1 MRNRTLYEALMD
13 FPLAQTGGQLTFL
26 HRLCRE
32 NNWTLA
38 YGRRA
43 IDEYKRFVYLAMV
56 SPMPVTP
63 SDAVDQVWHLHL
75 LYTRSYWEDLQA
87 ILGRPLHHGPT
98 AGGREEDAKFEN
110 WYERTKALYESEFG
124 AEPPP
129 ELWPTSEERFHPGHR
144 FRRLDAALHWIIP
157 KPALYWR
164 RSAAALAAMPLT
176 LPLLAASG
184 GVDFLVILVLAWLA
198 ILAIGMVIAANAT
211 SRQRRRRGT
220 DSSGAS
226 GCGGGGCSSGS
237 SGGDCGDGGGSCD
250 GGSSGCGGGGC
261 GGGGCGGGD

>member
-1 MRNRTLYEALMD
+1 MRNRSLYEALMD
-13 FPLAQTGGQLTFL
+13 FPLAQTGGRLTFL

-32 NNWTLA
+32 NNWNA
-38 YGRRA
+38 DFGRQA

-75 LYTRSYWEDLQA
+75 LYTRSYWDDLQA

-98 AGGREEDAKFEN
+98 AGGQEEDAKFEN

-124 AEPPP
+124 EEPPP
-129 ELWPTSEERFHPGHR
+129 ELWPPSGAQFHPQQR
-144 FRRLDAALHWIIP
+144 FRRLDAALHWVIP
-157 KPALYWR
+157 KPSLYWR
-164 RSAAALAAMPLT
+164 RTAAALAAMPLT
-176 LPLLAASG
+176 LPLLAAGG
-184 GVDFLVILVLAWLA
+184 GVDFLMILLLAWFA
-198 ILAIGMVIAANAT
+198 ILAIGMLIAASST
-211 SRQRRRRGT
+211 PSRRDKRKA
-220 DSSGAS
+220 DSGGSS
-226 GCGGGGCSSGS
+226 GCGGGDGCSSS
-237 SGGDCGDGGGSCD
+237 SDCGDSGGSCD